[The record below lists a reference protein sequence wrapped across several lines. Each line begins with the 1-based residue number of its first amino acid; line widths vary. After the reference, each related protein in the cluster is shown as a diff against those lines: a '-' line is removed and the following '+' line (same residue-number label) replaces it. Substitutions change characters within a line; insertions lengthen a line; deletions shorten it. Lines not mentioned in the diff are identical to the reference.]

1 MFRGSSAR
9 MFRYSSSAGSGL
21 LLCRY
26 FSAFSSRLEISA
38 MGPIPQNALGGGAP
52 GCTEAEYA
60 ILCGIGGALNASSR
74 SVSNRPQEANDIW
87 QSALTT
93 VITFPNHSTHQ

>member
-1 MFRGSSAR
+1 
-9 MFRYSSSAGSGL
+9 
-21 LLCRY
+21 
-26 FSAFSSRLEISA
+26 

-60 ILCGIGGALNASSR
+60 ILCGIGGALNASSQ
-74 SVSNRPQEANDIW
+74 SIGNRPKEANHIW

-93 VITFPNHSTHQ
+93 VITFPNHSTNMTGPEND